1 MTHTTPTI
9 DASHQ
14 RRALLV
20 ALLYAAFAALWIM
33 LSDVLLAWWL
43 PDGKLRTQV
52 GLLKG
57 WLFVGVT
64 AILLYVLLYRST
76 AASPPEATRRDPPL
90 QARVNEALQGVAR
103 YAACRPNTRPRP
115 CWRAGP
121 VR

>member
-1 MTHTTPTI
+1 
-9 DASHQ
+9 
-14 RRALLV
+14 
-20 ALLYAAFAALWIM
+20 
-33 LSDVLLAWWL
+33 
-43 PDGKLRTQV
+43 
-52 GLLKG
+52 
-57 WLFVGVT
+57 LFVGVT